1 MTVVSV
7 QAPEGAESSFAATVA
22 QELPDADE
30 RDDPEALPGTW
41 GIDDR
46 ALHLLPTIGHVGRY
60 ALKHQLGSGGL
71 GTVHAAFD
79 PLLSRAIAIKTLHV
93 QADAAD
99 DGRAAHRHA
108 REMQLLAEART
119 AAGLNHPNIV
129 TIHDAGLTEQG
140 VYIAMEKLHGR
151 DLRELLADGW
161 RPEPAQAVRIA
172 KRLADALAY
181 AHSRGVVHCDVKP
194 ANIYMVGRTQPKLLD
209 FGIARVARA
218 VQNGALA
225 PDVALEPHCEGRDL
239 GSPYYVAPE
248 QLLGG
253 VLDPRCDVYG
263 VGVVLY
269 ELLAGRRAFEGR
281 SLDEIRAAVLQ
292 GDVQPVHNINRQ
304 VDAALSLIVE
314 RAMARDPAQRHR
326 SARQLV
332 RALRGWLD
340 EAASN
345 EATTP
350 LGGGSAPWAVFAG
363 LGLVAAFAFGS
374 QALGVWPRAE
384 SDAGATVDGARAP
397 AAPSNPA
404 VAPARTRASKAAAA
418 IPAPTT
424 EPAPPVYERL
434 PATR

>member
-225 PDVALEPHCEGRDL
+225 PDVALEPHREGRDL

-253 VLDPRCDVYG
+253 VRPALRRVRRGRGAVRIARRPTCLRGPLPRRDSSRRAARRRSTG
-263 VGVVLY
+263 AQHQP
-269 ELLAGRRAFEGR
+269 AGRC
-281 SLDEIRAAVLQ
+281 
-292 GDVQPVHNINRQ
+292 
-304 VDAALSLIVE
+304 
-314 RAMARDPAQRHR
+314 
-326 SARQLV
+326 
-332 RALRGWLD
+332 RALIDRR
-340 EAASN
+340 AS
-345 EATTP
+345 
-350 LGGGSAPWAVFAG
+350 
-363 LGLVAAFAFGS
+363 
-374 QALGVWPRAE
+374 
-384 SDAGATVDGARAP
+384 DGA
-397 AAPSNPA
+397 
-404 VAPARTRASKAAAA
+404 
-418 IPAPTT
+418 
-424 EPAPPVYERL
+424 
-434 PATR
+434 